1 MVVGQ
6 YVLIVYALLTLLG
19 GLMGSRAGSKVSL
32 VAGSASG
39 VVLLVA
45 LIVSWFDL
53 VVGLWI
59 GVVVGALL
67 AIVFGIRLSKT
78 GKLMPS
84 GMMLAVSLVAV
95 LVLLLSALWNGES

>member
-6 YVLIVYALLTLLG
+6 YVLIVYALLLLLG

-39 VVLLVA
+39 VVLLA
-45 LIVSWFDL
+45 AFIVSWFEL